1 MNFRIIKS
9 ILTKWILQMFGLISP
24 FRQRGTY
31 FFPIFFIL
39 QKRSYDTEF
48 GTIYLR
54 PEQVSQPKP
63 TFTSFSCNF
72 QVIRKNINSDLVDK

>member
-1 MNFRIIKS
+1 MNFTDVWTHQS
-9 ILTKWILQMFGLISP
+9 IPSAWDL
-24 FRQRGTY
+24 
-31 FFPIFFIL
+31 FFSDFFFIL

-72 QVIRKNINSDLVDK
+72 QVIRKNINSDLVNK